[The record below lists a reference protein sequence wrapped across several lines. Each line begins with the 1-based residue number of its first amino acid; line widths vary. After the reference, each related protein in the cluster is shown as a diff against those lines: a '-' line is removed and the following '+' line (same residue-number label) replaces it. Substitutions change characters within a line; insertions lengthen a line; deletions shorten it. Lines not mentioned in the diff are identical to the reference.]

1 MKNSTKNVETQ
12 KIKTISL
19 AYSYWTYWNQHK
31 ILKNLWRSVTTPCP
45 SVAEPVL
52 FCFSACLLMLACFCF
67 YAHCKQVL
75 KMWTSLSVVR
85 KAVVYILP
93 KKPEGSGNI
102 NTNRKLGRYSLINLS
117 LDTVFYFK
125 HKCFFIFILV

>member
-1 MKNSTKNVETQ
+1 MLVKKKLCLENSTKNVVTQ
-12 KIKTISL
+12 KIITISL
-19 AYSYWTYWNQHK
+19 ACSFWTYWNQHK

-45 SVAEPVL
+45 SVVEPVL

-93 KKPEGSGNI
+93 CGSGNI
-102 NTNRKLGRYSLINLS
+102 NTNSKLGRYSLINLS

-125 HKCFFIFILV
+125 H